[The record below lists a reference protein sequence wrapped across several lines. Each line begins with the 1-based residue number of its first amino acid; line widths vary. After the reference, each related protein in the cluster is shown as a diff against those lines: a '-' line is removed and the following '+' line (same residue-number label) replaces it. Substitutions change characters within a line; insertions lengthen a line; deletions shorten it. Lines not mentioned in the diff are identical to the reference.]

1 MTFPTTYTIA
11 FFLSLLISLI
21 LVPLIRNISIKYK
34 WLDDPQRSA
43 RTIHQRLI
51 PRTGG
56 IGILIAFITPLI
68 GLFFVKSGV
77 GGVFISDYKMSVSL
91 IAGGVVV
98 AAIGL
103 IDDLYGLKA
112 SRKFFLQSI
121 VAIFSYAMG
130 FKIQSISLPFIGVVE
145 MGIFAPVVTLLWI
158 VGIINAINLVDGID
172 GLAAGLAFFVCVT
185 NFVFGFASNNI
196 IICLISAAL
205 GGALLGFLYYNFN
218 PASVFMGDTGSMFIG
233 YILATSSLW
242 TSMKKGT
249 TVALLIPIISLGLPI
264 MDTLV
269 AMFRRFILKRP
280 IFSPDRGHIHHRLL
294 QKGYSQRKTVVI
306 LYTISIVFAL
316 AAIFSYFGDS
326 LQVGIALLALMV
338 ITIGIVR
345 FIGGFSY
352 IRYALSYS
360 QPLHSHHA
368 ELFRFYLP
376 EFLKRF
382 DEVKNADDFISVMRD
397 FIVKTE
403 IFSFEV
409 TRKSGDKEESL
420 LLIRN
425 PDYDDTQ
432 KRPTV
437 IARFPVIKYS
447 KPYSDEELTVDAQE
461 NLLNSVDMDVRF
473 VWFSERTR
481 ISQESSIML
490 QIITDRIS
498 NLFYEKDIS
507 GKLVTDR
514 TDSQNRMQS

>member
-1 MTFPTTYTIA
+1 MTFPTTYTIS
-11 FFLSLLISLI
+11 FFLSLLISLVLI
-21 LVPLIRNISIKYK
+21 PLIRDLSIKNK
-34 WLDDPQRSA
+34 WLDDPSRST

-56 IGILIAFITPLI
+56 IGILIAFLAPLV

-77 GGVFISDYKMSVSL
+77 GGVFISDYKMAITLLVC
-91 IAGGVVV
+91 GVIV
-98 AAIGL
+98 ALIGL
-103 IDDLYGLKA
+103 VDDLYGLRA
-112 SRKFFLQSI
+112 SKKFLLQSI
-121 VAIFSYAMG
+121 VAIFSYIMG
-130 FKIQSISLPFIGVVE
+130 FKIQSVSLPFIGVVE
-145 MGIFAPVVTLLWI
+145 MGVFAPIVTLLWI

-218 PASVFMGDTGSMFIG
+218 PASIFMGDAGSMFIG

-242 TSMKKGT
+242 ASMKKGT

-269 AMFRRFILKRP
+269 AMFRRIILKRP

-306 LYTISIVFAL
+306 LYAISIIFAL
-316 AAIFSYFGDS
+316 GAIFSYFGDS
-326 LQVGIALLALMV
+326 LQVGISLLALLV

-352 IRYALSYS
+352 IKYAFSYS
-360 QPLHSHHA
+360 QPLHSRHA

-376 EFLKRF
+376 EFLYRVDDCKDLEEF
-382 DEVKNADDFISVMRD
+382 KNFMREFIE
-397 FIVKTE
+397 KTE
-403 IFSFEV
+403 IFSFDISKKV
-409 TRKSGDKEESL
+409 GDKEEVL
-420 LLIRN
+420 LVVKN
-425 PDYDDTQ
+425 SNYDENQ
-432 KRPTV
+432 KRPSV
-437 IARFPVIKYS
+437 IARFPLMKYS
-447 KPYSDEELTVDAQE
+447 KPYTDEELTIDAQE
-461 NLLNSVDMDVRF
+461 RLLNEADISIRF

-481 ISQESSIML
+481 ISQESSILL
-490 QIITDRIS
+490 QMFTDRIS
-498 NLFYEKDIS
+498 NFIIDK
-507 GKLVTDR
+507 
-514 TDSQNRMQS
+514 NWFN